1 MVNLKGRANRD
12 VMRIIV
18 ELEVEGLGKALKQAR
33 EAASL
38 SVAAAG
44 ERAGMSGANFNR
56 IENEETKGVPL
67 ETLARAAR
75 AVGLDLSIY
84 IGDWIESVP
93 SIGEKRR

>member
-1 MVNLKGRANRD
+1 MGITS

-18 ELEVEGLGKALKQAR
+18 EVEVEGLGKALKQAR
-33 EAASL
+33 EAVSL

-44 ERAGMSGANFNR
+44 ERASMSGANFNR